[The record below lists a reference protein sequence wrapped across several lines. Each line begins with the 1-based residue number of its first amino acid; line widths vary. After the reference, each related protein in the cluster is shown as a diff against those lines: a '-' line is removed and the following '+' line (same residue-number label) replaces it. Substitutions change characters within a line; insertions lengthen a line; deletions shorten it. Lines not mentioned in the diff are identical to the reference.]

1 MKKETCTSF
10 SRAPNL
16 KTNKN
21 YELHNYEPK
30 SYFIKKWNLYIL
42 FILNAGV
49 CIKALDG
56 SWKKKKRPKS
66 KAATLIYH
74 QDAASDFCE
83 EKKKPC
89 LKLGFSS
96 IYLEYYFTPSQIYS
110 HFLICWWTGISLSD
124 CIKCFEIMGFL
135 LRRKMIQGKAIIIPP
150 YFFSLFFVSK

>member
-30 SYFIKKWNLYIL
+30 CYFIKKWNLYIL

-56 SWKKKKRPKS
+56 SWKKKKAQERSSDSDISSGCS
-66 KAATLIYH
+66 KWFLWR
-74 QDAASDFCE
+74 
-83 EKKKPC
+83 KKKPC

-124 CIKCFEIMGFL
+124 CRKCFEIMGFL

>member
-30 SYFIKKWNLYIL
+30 CYFIKKWNLYIL

-56 SWKKKKRPKS
+56 SWKKKRPKS
-66 KAATLIYH
+66 EAATLIYH

-83 EKKKPC
+83 EKKNLPETWIFLHLSWVLLYTQPDLLSFFNLLMNWYIFKR
-89 LKLGFSS
+89 LQKMLWNNGVSS
-96 IYLEYYFTPSQIYS
+96 PTKNDPGQSYHNSAIF
-110 HFLICWWTGISLSD
+110 F
-124 CIKCFEIMGFL
+124 FAL
-135 LRRKMIQGKAIIIPP
+135 LR
-150 YFFSLFFVSK
+150 V